1 MYAPTVVSIVTRL
14 QHYALPFALI
24 LLCGG
29 RLSAQS
35 LVSTLKGHVY
45 DTSGAVLPG
54 ATIAL
59 MNSRTGELRTTK
71 ADNKGEYSL
80 EGLKPGKYEL
90 RVEGSGFQPDVR
102 VTWIPSRPELNLDS
116 VLRPAWTHG
125 YGDAIVIDV
134 ERHRIIGDSPEY
146 RGAICGHV
154 LSQYGD
160 RIPRVRVV
168 AENLDTH
175 GSQSSEAGKDGAFV
189 IDGLPKGFYRVS
201 ADIDGYW
208 PDFRSARIEY
218 AIDPEIELQL
228 EHR

>member
-1 MYAPTVVSIVTRL
+1 MITRL

-29 RLSAQS
+29 RLPAQS

-45 DTSGAVLPG
+45 DASGAVFPG
-54 ATIAL
+54 ATIAV

-71 ADNKGEYSL
+71 AGDKGEYSL
-80 EGLKPGKYEL
+80 EGLKPGKCEL
-90 RVEGSGFQPDVR
+90 RVEGPGFWPDVR
-102 VTWIPSRPELNLDS
+102 VTWIPPRTELSTDS
-116 VLRPAWTHG
+116 VLYPAPTDG
-125 YGDAIVIDV
+125 YGDVFVTD
-134 ERHRIIGDSPEY
+134 EKSHRIIGDGPEY
-146 RGAICGHV
+146 RGAIRGRV
-154 LSQYGD
+154 LSEFGG
-160 RIPRVRVV
+160 RIPKVRVV

-175 GSQSSEAGKDGAFV
+175 GSQSSETRKDGTFV

-201 ADIDGYW
+201 AETDGCW

-218 AIDPEIELQL
+218 AIYPEIELQL